1 MTIKNKINSSSDAF
15 LCGLFLAITIGVF
28 GPLVLYLANINEFWF
43 SIRDIWW
50 ITAIGG
56 ITLLI
61 LAYSISFLLRGK
73 IRDFY
78 VCFIFGLAMSF
89 YLQGNF
95 FNIDYGVLDG
105 EKINWGQYTNVS
117 IINTILWLLCLAAPF
132 ILYVLLPKRFG
143 QIIKSVSVFI
153 VLIQVITLGTL
164 FLTTDLSRDET
175 ETYLTDE
182 GKFQLSNKNNTVV
195 FVLDAY

>member
-1 MTIKNKINSSSDAF
+1 MKKEMTIKNKINSSSDAF

-73 IRDFY
+73 IRDF
-78 VCFIFGLAMSF
+78 M
-89 YLQGNF
+89 
-95 FNIDYGVLDG
+95 
-105 EKINWGQYTNVS
+105 
-117 IINTILWLLCLAAPF
+117 
-132 ILYVLLPKRFG
+132 YVL
-143 QIIKSVSVFI
+143 
-153 VLIQVITLGTL
+153 
-164 FLTTDLSRDET
+164 
-175 ETYLTDE
+175 YL
-182 GKFQLSNKNNTVV
+182 V
-195 FVLDAY
+195 

>member
-1 MTIKNKINSSSDAF
+1 MI
-15 LCGLFLAITIGVF
+15 
-28 GPLVLYLANINEFWF
+28 
-43 SIRDIWW
+43 
-50 ITAIGG
+50 
-56 ITLLI
+56 
-61 LAYSISFLLRGK
+61 
-73 IRDFY
+73 
-78 VCFIFGLAMSF
+78 
-89 YLQGNF
+89 
-95 FNIDYGVLDG
+95 
-105 EKINWGQYTNVS
+105 S

-182 GKFQLSNKNNTVV
+182 GKFQLSNKNNIVV
-195 FVLDAY
+195 FVLDASDSSTFRELLEQQPDYAIKFKILHITLIQ